1 MHTGPKI
8 ELSVFSRLGARVSQ
22 WVKGDIRASGVSQ
35 GAREESWGTLEAKGD
50 VHWVQ
55 GGSRDT
61 LGVSQGS
68 RKRS

>member
-1 MHTGPKI
+1 MGQGG
-8 ELSVFSRLGARVSQ
+8 RQ
-22 WVKGDIRASGVSQ
+22 SGVSQ

-61 LGVSQGS
+61 LGVFQGV
-68 RKRS
+68 KGDILMVL